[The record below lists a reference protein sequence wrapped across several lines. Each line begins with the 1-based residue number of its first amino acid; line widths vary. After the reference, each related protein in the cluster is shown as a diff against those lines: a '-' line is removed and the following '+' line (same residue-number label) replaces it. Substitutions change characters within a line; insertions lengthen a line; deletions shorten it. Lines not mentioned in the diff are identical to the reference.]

1 MEKTQKEKN
10 VDLKLC
16 DIDLERQ
23 TMNKEE
29 DRHTGLCTI
38 VKTVVYSQNYHFSQ
52 VKRVLSFYKM
62 FAVIFFSPYSGI
74 P

>member
-38 VKTVVYSQNYHFSQ
+38 VKTVV
-52 VKRVLSFYKM
+52 
-62 FAVIFFSPYSGI
+62 
-74 P
+74 